1 MDGKKRR
8 LTWRL
13 RESLEDLEYAYDV
26 CLVSHKYEH
35 MQRKL
40 DDLWKESEKAGLVIN
55 SLKTEEIRVNTTVNQ
70 GLRLNG
76 VDIKRSSDLCYLG
89 SIVAEIG
96 GTSKEVNWRI
106 QKAKGIILQIEK
118 SVAK

>member
-1 MDGKKRR
+1 MSICTGNWM
-8 LTWRL
+8 T
-13 RESLEDLEYAYDV
+13 SG
-26 CLVSHKYEH
+26 
-35 MQRKL
+35 RKPI
-40 DDLWKESEKAGLVIN
+40 AIN
-55 SLKTEEIRVNTTVNQ
+55 FLKTEEIRVNTIVNQ

-76 VDIKRSSDLCYLG
+76 EDIRRSSDLCYLG